1 MAVPAAVGGCGA
13 LLAVGAIALL
23 CHFRRRRRREATVV
37 RRQQLKESLIATTD
51 GTMRPIQGSVNG
63 ELPGPAGGGHGDD
76 ADAVA
81 RPEHVA
87 TSAGGFTSVYDQ
99 AKAVRLLGR
108 GNSGSVYLM
117 QLAEEGETGRF
128 VVCKRCPME
137 EALSDEDKHSLWHE
151 VHILSSLSHPNII
164 KYLHA
169 SRLESEMRIYMEY
182 ASNGTMADAIKAQRG
197 APFELPQL
205 TQWLAQLA
213 SALRHVHAECI
224 LHRDLKTANIFLSA
238 DRHVKLGD
246 FGISR
251 ALSTYTHF
259 ASTMVGTPYS
269 MAPEV
274 LDSSPYAHAA
284 DVWALGIIFFELL
297 TLQRPFEGAHLGT
310 LVVRITRGQYDHA
323 ALERS
328 PHPAAV
334 KRLASRECL
343 LHTDPEQRMRL
354 DELVELLDSG
364 DLASS

>member
-1 MAVPAAVGGCGA
+1 VPLAVGGCGA
-13 LLAVGAIALL
+13 LGLGAVALL
-23 CHFRRRRRREATVV
+23 CFFRRRRRRATTVA
-37 RRQQLKESLIATTD
+37 RRQELKEALIATAD

-63 ELPGPAGGGHGDD
+63 EMPGPAGGD
-76 ADAVA
+76 AIA
-81 RPEHVA
+81 RPADVS
-87 TSAGGFTSVYDQ
+87 TSAGGFTSAYDQ

-117 QLAEEGETGRF
+117 QLPEGAAAEGDGELGRF

-137 EALSDEDKHSLWHE
+137 EALSDEDRHSLWHE
-151 VHILSSLSHPNII
+151 VHILSSLQHPNII

-169 SRLESEMRIYMEY
+169 ARLEDEMRIYMEY
-182 ASNGTMADAIKAQRG
+182 ASNGTMDNAIKAQRD
-197 APFELPQL
+197 APFALPQL
-205 TQWLAQLA
+205 LRWLSQLA

-238 DRHVKLGD
+238 DKSVKLGD

-297 TLQRPFEGAHLGT
+297 TLRRPFEGAHLGT
-310 LVVRITRGQYDHA
+310 LVVRITRGQYDRA
-323 ALERS
+323 ALERA

-334 KRLASRECL
+334 KRLASSECL
-343 LHTDPEQRMRL
+343 LHADPEQRMRL
-354 DELVELLDSG
+354 DELVEILDSG
-364 DLASS
+364 DLAG